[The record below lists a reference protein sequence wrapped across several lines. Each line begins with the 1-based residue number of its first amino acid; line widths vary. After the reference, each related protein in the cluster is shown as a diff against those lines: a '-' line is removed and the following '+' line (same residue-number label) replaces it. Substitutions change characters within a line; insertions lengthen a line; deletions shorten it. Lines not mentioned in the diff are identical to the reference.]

1 MSSEEQDPSSSDG
14 ETVRVPKLTLFY
26 TFFRIGLL
34 TFGGGFA
41 MAAVLRHE
49 IVLRRHWMSEKE
61 FINTLSIATAVP
73 GSIAVNL
80 AFLEGRRLGGV
91 SGAVVSTVATM
102 LPSVLVIL
110 LITRFLAPYFDHPVL
125 GAFLQGCAVAVTAQ
139 IAFAAYT
146 FARHLRR
153 HWQNAVVCAAG
164 LLVVALGWHPVLAIL
179 LAGLLGYMMM
189 KERMALRDG
198 EDGPDGAFEGPEA
211 NE

>member
-1 MSSEEQDPSSSDG
+1 MRCSA
-14 ETVRVPKLTLFY
+14 LFY

-49 IVLRRHWMSEKE
+49 IVLKRHWMSEKE
-61 FINTLSIATAVP
+61 FIDILSVASAVP

-91 SGAVVSTVATM
+91 RGALVSTVGTM

-110 LITRFLAPYFDHPVL
+110 LITRFLAPYFEHPIL

-153 HWQNAVVCAAG
+153 HWQNVVVCGIG
-164 LLVVALGWHPVLAIL
+164 LLVVGLGWHPVLAIL
-179 LAGLLGYMMM
+179 LAALVGYMIM
-189 KERMALRDG
+189 KERMSVRDRDKRRDKETAG
-198 EDGPDGAFEGPEA
+198 ERDE
-211 NE
+211 